1 VAHKTITIS
10 EEAYQALA
18 KMKKER
24 ESFTDVILRVASS
37 RGSAFGLLR
46 SLGEIGRPEDL
57 ARNIEASMNLCE
69 LYAGA
74 YASRDPLKEL
84 GRIRRL
90 VSGLD
95 LLDLD
100 VEAARRYGEL
110 VNDPALRR
118 SPIGD
123 FDLIIAC
130 IALSHGENVATRN
143 VAHFER
149 VPGLGTESW

>member
-1 VAHKTITIS
+1 MVCLDTSVLVSLLRGEEAAVRRLS
-10 EEAYQALA
+10 EEA
-18 KMKKER
+18 ER
-24 ESFTDVILRVASS
+24 GGTVSTTAV
-37 RGSAFGLLR
+37 
-46 SLGEIGRPEDL
+46 
-57 ARNIEASMNLCE
+57 NLCE

-149 VPGLGTESW
+149 VPSLGTESW